1 MASRSSS
8 LIQIPQPLPV
18 PHSLR
23 YMQIT
28 PYNINF
34 QNDQSMDYV
43 HQETGKALC
52 NSENVDGYHTNDGE
66 QHLDDMPMFGQG
78 DFANS
83 SRSHNQIENEDSV
96 DHHETGKQ
104 FHSESHSFQQYSR
117 HSQGDGPLS
126 RDYEDRM
133 STRITSNDEPK
144 PNIIVNYLPQNL
156 TDKEFFHLFAPYGPM
171 ESIKIMRDSQVTW
184 FIQ

>member
-1 MASRSSS
+1 
-8 LIQIPQPLPV
+8 
-18 PHSLR
+18 
-23 YMQIT
+23 MQIT

-171 ESIKIMRDSQVTW
+171 ESIKIMRDSQVT
-184 FIQ
+184 